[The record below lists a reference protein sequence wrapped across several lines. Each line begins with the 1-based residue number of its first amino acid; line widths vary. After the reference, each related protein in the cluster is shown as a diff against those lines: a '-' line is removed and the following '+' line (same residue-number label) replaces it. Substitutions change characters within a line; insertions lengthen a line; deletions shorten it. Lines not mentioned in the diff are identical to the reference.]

1 MAPPERRQN
10 YPMLEYKLNAL
21 GESVKNLSLAMKEQ
35 FEAVNGRL
43 DTVQSDQQVNAT
55 LLRMVVGNGEPSH
68 GRLGQAEKAI
78 DALKRYWWQFA
89 GGVAVA
95 LYLLDLLFKG
105 K

>member
-1 MAPPERRQN
+1 MVPPERRQD
-10 YPMLEYKLNAL
+10 YPVLEYKLNAL
-21 GESVKNLSLAMKEQ
+21 GESVKDLSSTVREQ

-43 DTVQSDQQVNAT
+43 DTVQADQQVNAT
-55 LLRMVVGNGEPSH
+55 LLKMVVGNGEPGH

-78 DALKRYWWQFA
+78 ETLKSHWWQFA